1 MIIRVICTN
10 CGCPLSDKYELYYAM
25 KSKLVPKKSQL
36 DTTSTT
42 IPSEIFDVLKITRP
56 CCKEKFMCNLDINDY
71 Y

>member
-10 CGCPLSDKYELYYAM
+10 CGCPLSDKYALYKKM
-25 KSKLVPKKSQL
+25 KDILVVNKSQL
-36 DTTSTT
+36 DTTPTV
-42 IPSEIFDVLKITRP
+42 IPNKIFELLKITRP